1 MESWYWWDDFLK
13 IVAVDHQLSSTETK
27 SFLSS
32 FLRDN
37 LNKNDQER
45 ANFVYGETE
54 TSKQSYKKQMGG
66 VYKKLEKSFPQI
78 ADLNNDKFPVVSGLL
93 EQKYRTWEPI
103 NQDLA
108 KPIINNNS
116 TENNILSNPFI
127 PSNGVIDDNKLFF
140 GRTKEIKRIFEIL
153 NSGSSVAIIGERQI
167 GKSSLLKEISR
178 QAQTQLLQPREPI
191 YLNLQDIHDDDDFY
205 QFLCDSVGID
215 FCKGYRLSRNLQ
227 NHRLLLIL
235 DELEKMTWEGFTNN
249 IRGQLR
255 GLAEGSN
262 APLRLVVAGCTSLD
276 QIFPDSQDIGMTS
289 PFTGIC
295 IEYNLNRW
303 DEQTIR
309 NFIKS
314 RLNSPL
320 LKPEYQTI
328 TFTEDE
334 IIQASQL
341 TPKEFCQ
348 EIALYLFETGH
359 LTVGYASQLADM
371 PTDVFR
377 QLLKQRHIPLYSYD
391 VEDFE
396 LDLKNLRELGK
407 L

>member
-27 SFLSS
+27 TFLSS

-78 ADLNNDKFPVVSGLL
+78 SDLNNDKFPVVSGLL
-93 EQKYRTWEPI
+93 EQKYKTWEPI
-103 NQDLA
+103 NQGQTQ
-108 KPIINNNS
+108 PIINNS
-116 TENNILSNPFI
+116 SIQSDIVGNPFI
-127 PSNGVIDDNKLFF
+127 PINGSINNEQFFF
-140 GRTKEIKRIFEIL
+140 GRTKEIKRIFETL

-167 GKSSLLKEISR
+167 GKSSLLMEISR
-178 QAQTQLLQPREPI
+178 QANTLLLQPREPI

-215 FCKGYRLSRNLQ
+215 FCKGYRLSRNLK

-235 DELEKMTWEGFTNN
+235 DELEKMTWDGFTNN

-255 GLAEGSN
+255 GLAEGMN
-262 APLRLVVAGCTSLD
+262 APLRLIVAACTSLD
-276 QIFPDSQDIGMTS
+276 QLFPDSQDIGMTS

-295 IEYNLNRW
+295 IEYNLERW
-303 DEQTIR
+303 NEQTSR
-309 NFIKS
+309 DFIAS

-334 IIQASQL
+334 ITELINQSEGHPRKL
-341 TPKEFCQ
+341 M
-348 EIALYLFETGH
+348 ALCYQTFNRYLE
-359 LTVGYASQLADM
+359 
-371 PTDVFR
+371 
-377 QLLKQRHIPLYSYD
+377 
-391 VEDFE
+391 
-396 LDLKNLRELGK
+396 K
-407 L
+407 LSCV

>member
-1 MESWYWWDDFLK
+1 MGLCYTQVVDKSSTVMDSWYLWDDFLK

-27 SFLSS
+27 AFLSS

-66 VYKKLEKSFPQI
+66 VYKKLKKSFPQI
-78 ADLNNDKFPVVSGLL
+78 ANLNNDKFPVVLELL
-93 EQKYRTWEPI
+93 EQKYSNWEPI
-103 NQDLA
+103 NQGLTQ
-108 KPIINNNS
+108 PILNNSS

-127 PSNGVIDDNKLFF
+127 PSNGVIDDDKLFF
-140 GRTKEIKRIFEIL
+140 GRTKEIKRIFETL

-167 GKSSLLKEISR
+167 GKSSLLMEISR
-178 QAQTQLLQPREPI
+178 QAKTQLLQPREPI
-191 YLNLQDIHDDDDFY
+191 YLNLQHIDDEDDFY

-235 DELEKMTWEGFTNN
+235 DEVEKMTWDGFTNN

-255 GLAEGSN
+255 GLAEGMN
-262 APLRLVVAGCTSLD
+262 APLRLIVAGCTSLD
-276 QIFPDSQDIGMTS
+276 KLFPDSQDIGMTS

-295 IEYNLNRW
+295 IEYKLNRW
-303 DEQTIR
+303 DEKTIR
-309 NFIKS
+309 DFIAS
-314 RLNSPL
+314 RLNSRL
-320 LKPEYQTI
+320 VKPEYQTI

-334 IIQASQL
+334 ITELINQSEGHPQKL
-341 TPKEFCQ
+341 MVLCNQTFKR
-348 EIALYLFETGH
+348 YLE
-359 LTVGYASQLADM
+359 
-371 PTDVFR
+371 
-377 QLLKQRHIPLYSYD
+377 
-391 VEDFE
+391 E
-396 LDLKNLRELGK
+396 LS
-407 L
+407 

>member
-1 MESWYWWDDFLK
+1 MDNWYWWDDFLK

-37 LNKNDQER
+37 LNKNEQER

-78 ADLNNDKFPVVSGLL
+78 AALTSDKFPILLELL
-93 EQKYRTWEPI
+93 EQKYRNWKPI
-103 NQDLA
+103 NQDLT
-108 KPIINNNS
+108 KPILNNSS

-127 PSNGVIDDNKLFF
+127 PSNGVIDDEKLFF
-140 GRTKEIKRIFEIL
+140 GRTKEIQKIFDTL

-167 GKSSLLKEISR
+167 GKSSLLMEISR
-178 QAQTQLLQPREPI
+178 QAQTQLFQPRKPI
-191 YLNLQDIHDDDDFY
+191 YLNLQSIHNDQDFY
-205 QFLCDSVGID
+205 QALCDHAEIE
-215 FCKGYRLSRNLQ
+215 FCQGYRLTRNIQ

-235 DELEKMTWEGFTNN
+235 DEVEKMTWDGFTNN

-276 QIFPDSQDIGMTS
+276 QLFPDSQDMGMTS

-295 IEYNLNRW
+295 IEYNLQKW
-303 DEQTIR
+303 DKQTICD
-309 NFIKS
+309 FIKS
-314 RLNSPL
+314 RLKSPL

-334 IIQASQL
+334 ISELINNSQGHPQKL
-341 TPKEFCQ
+341 M
-348 EIALYLFETGH
+348 ALSYQTFNRYLE
-359 LTVGYASQLADM
+359 QL
-371 PTDVFR
+371 P
-377 QLLKQRHIPLYSYD
+377 
-391 VEDFE
+391 
-396 LDLKNLRELGK
+396 
-407 L
+407 